1 MAGWLVG
8 DPENVIII
16 IMTRTKCVSSITAA
30 AIINSRQSRDKEIS
44 RNLKNKKNCCQTTK
58 KHYFERLELSAQFL
72 QKRKKR
78 SRIFDEKTFIEYDKA
93 ISKLII
99 QNEFE

>member
-78 SRIFDEKTFIEYDKA
+78 SRIFDEKNIY
-93 ISKLII
+93 
-99 QNEFE
+99 

>member
-44 RNLKNKKNCCQTTK
+44 RNLKNKKNCCQTTT

-78 SRIFDEKTFIEYDKA
+78 SRIFDEKNIY
-93 ISKLII
+93 
-99 QNEFE
+99 